1 MVRAV
6 FIGDDFTGASDTLAT
21 FARAGWRTRLFLRP
35 PQPSECEGFD
45 AIGIATALRAL
56 TPEAAQT
63 VIEEIWPAI
72 AALDPETLH
81 FKICSTFDS
90 SPRIGSIGDVTNDL
104 ARRFAP
110 EHLAVIGGQPNLG
123 RYCVFGTLF
132 AKASDGNVHRI
143 DRHPVMAQHP
153 VTPMGE
159 ADLRLLLSEQGL
171 GDLTLARGDRPAE
184 LPLRALFD
192 VYDSGDISRISET
205 FAGLSGR
212 RLLVGASSVAQILT
226 HGTTGSAST
235 VPPAAPPNSRVFVV
249 AGSRSSVTS
258 AQVAKAE
265 GFTKIRLLPKDMA
278 NAPQIAEKAA
288 KQLKANVPTLVHID
302 PKLEYGMSP
311 DALALAFAKLT
322 ARIIDL
328 APVGWLG
335 IAGGDTS
342 SRICDLLDFSAIDY
356 LSDFQ
361 PGIGLNCALHS
372 SPEINAMRLILK
384 GGQMGT
390 PDLFNRFLEAART

>member
-21 FARAGWRTRLFLRP
+21 YASAGWRTRLFLRP

-90 SPRIGSIGDVTNDL
+90 SPQIGSIGAVTNAL
-104 ARRFAP
+104 ALRFAP

-132 AKASDGNVHRI
+132 AKASDGNVYRI

-153 VTPMGE
+153 VTPMSE

-171 GDLTLARGDRPAE
+171 EDLTLVRGDRPAE

-192 VYDSGDISRISET
+192 VYDNGDISRISET
-205 FAGLSGR
+205 FAGLRGH

-226 HGTTGSAST
+226 HGPTGSANT
-235 VPPAAPPNSRVFVV
+235 LPPGAPPNSRVLVV

-265 GFTKIRLLPKDMA
+265 GFTKIRILPEDME

-288 KQLKANVPTLVHID
+288 ELLKANVPTLVHID
-302 PKLEYGMSP
+302 PQLDYGMSP
-311 DALALAFAKLT
+311 DALALALAKLT
-322 ARIIDL
+322 ARIIAL

-361 PGIGLNCALHS
+361 PGIGLNCAQHS
-372 SPEINAMRLILK
+372 SPEINAIRLILK

-390 PDLFNRFLEAART
+390 PNLFSQFLGTAQA

>member
-63 VIEEIWPAI
+63 VIEDIWPAI

-81 FKICSTFDS
+81 FKTCSTFDS
-90 SPRIGSIGDVTNDL
+90 SPRIGSIGAVVNDL
-104 ARRFAP
+104 AHRFAP

-171 GDLTLARGDRPAE
+171 EDLTLVRGDTPAE

-192 VYDSGDISRISET
+192 VYDNGDISRISET
-205 FAGLSGR
+205 FAGLRGR

-226 HGTTGSAST
+226 HGTTGSANT
-235 VPPAAPPNSRVFVV
+235 VPPGAPPNSRVLVV

-258 AQVAKAE
+258 AQVANAE
-265 GFTKIRLLPKDMA
+265 GLTKIRILPEDME
-278 NAPQIAEKAA
+278 NAPQIAAKAA
-288 KQLKANVPTLVHID
+288 KLLAADTPTLVHID
-302 PKLEYGMSP
+302 PQLDYGMSP
-311 DALALAFAKLT
+311 DALALALAELT
-322 ARIIDL
+322 ARIIAL

-342 SRICDLLDFSAIDY
+342 SRICDLLDFSSIDY

-361 PGIGLNCALHS
+361 PGIGLNCAQHS

-390 PDLFNRFLEAART
+390 PDLFRQFLGTARA

>member
-35 PQPSECEGFD
+35 PQPLECEGFD
-45 AIGIATALRAL
+45 AIGIATPLRAL

-63 VIEEIWPAI
+63 VIEDIWPAI

-81 FKICSTFDS
+81 FKTCSTFDS
-90 SPRIGSIGDVTNDL
+90 SQRIGSIGAVVNDL
-104 ARRFAP
+104 AHRFAP

-153 VTPMGE
+153 VTPMSE

-171 GDLTLARGDRPAE
+171 EDLTLVRGDTPAQ

-192 VYDSGDISRISET
+192 VYDNGDISRISET
-205 FAGLSGR
+205 FAGLRGR

-226 HGTTGSAST
+226 QGTTGSVNT
-235 VPPAAPPNSRVFVV
+235 VPPSAPPNSRVLVV

-265 GFTKIRLLPKDMA
+265 GFTKIRILPEDME

-288 KQLKANVPTLVHID
+288 ELLKANVPTLVHID
-302 PKLEYGMSP
+302 PQLDYGMSP
-311 DALALAFAKLT
+311 DALALALAKLT
-322 ARIIDL
+322 ARIIAL

-342 SRICDLLDFSAIDY
+342 SRICDLLDFSSIDY

-361 PGIGLNCALHS
+361 AGIGLNCAQHS

-390 PDLFNRFLEAART
+390 PDLFSQFLGTAQA